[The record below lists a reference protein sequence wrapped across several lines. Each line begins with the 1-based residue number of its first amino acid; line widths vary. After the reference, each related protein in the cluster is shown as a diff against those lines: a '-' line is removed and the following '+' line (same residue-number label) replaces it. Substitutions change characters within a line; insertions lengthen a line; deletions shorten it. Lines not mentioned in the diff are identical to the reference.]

1 MYQKVE
7 SFIKNIKEEEKEM
20 KLFQEG
26 SQNNINLIKKNIKKV
41 QD

>member
-7 SFIKNIKEEEKEM
+7 SFIKNIKEEEKEL

-26 SQNNINLIKKNIKKV
+26 SEKNINLIKNNIKKV